1 MRTNA
6 GMKCAAG
13 ATLIGALVTTT
24 GSANAALTNLVLNG
38 GFENNTAPHPVFN
51 RIINSEFNAYMPNC
65 VAYGTNGDYVI
76 ESNPGPYG
84 GNSGDGNWHIALN
97 QTGAI
102 SMALSQSL
110 VAGQYYEVSFKYSL
124 LNVYY
129 VNPGELKVGVSTS
142 ATSFG
147 TMLTQMSPL
156 SFPALANKQGWET
169 RTFGFVASQ
178 GMNGANRL
186 TFSGSMS
193 SSDPFTWIGIDAV
206 SMVPAPGAAALLGVA
221 GLLSRRRRA

>member
-1 MRTNA
+1 
-6 GMKCAAG
+6 MKHASIAM
-13 ATLIGALVTTT
+13 TLIGALTTT

-51 RIINSEFNAYMPNC
+51 RILNSEFNAYMPNC
-65 VAYGTNGDYVI
+65 VAYGNGDYVI
-76 ESNPGPYG
+76 ESNAGPYG

-97 QTGAI
+97 QTSAI

-178 GMNGANRL
+178 EMNGANRL
-186 TFSGSMS
+186 TFSGSMN

-206 SMVPAPGAAALLGVA
+206 SMVPAPGAAALLGAA